1 MELAMQLG
9 YRCANSGSICTC
21 AFYGDHILVCI
32 RCDGCSHVEYRDDRD
47 IDEEDDIELI
57 EVEM

>member
-1 MELAMQLG
+1 MQLG